1 MKPVISMKVNFNKC
15 QNLIHT
21 HTHTHTHTHI
31 KAYIEYSLNNSLP
44 AYL

>member
-21 HTHTHTHTHI
+21 HTHTHTHI